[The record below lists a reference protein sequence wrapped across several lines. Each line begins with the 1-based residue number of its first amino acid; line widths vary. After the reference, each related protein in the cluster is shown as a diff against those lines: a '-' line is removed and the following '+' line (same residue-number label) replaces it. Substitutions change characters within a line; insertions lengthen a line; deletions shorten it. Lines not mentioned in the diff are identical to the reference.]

1 MNSKSRS
8 RKLDKE
14 EMTYSSEV
22 KGSLGLRA
30 LRVMA
35 LVVGLVA
42 ALSADFFR
50 LLVGLEGSEEE
61 ADAPPLFFDATGTGS
76 PVARGGSS

>member
-30 LRVMA
+30 LWVMA

-42 ALSADFFR
+42 ALSAER
-50 LLVGLEGSEEE
+50 SKKGGHRQML
-61 ADAPPLFFDATGTGS
+61 PS
-76 PVARGGSS
+76 PQRQNHLHP